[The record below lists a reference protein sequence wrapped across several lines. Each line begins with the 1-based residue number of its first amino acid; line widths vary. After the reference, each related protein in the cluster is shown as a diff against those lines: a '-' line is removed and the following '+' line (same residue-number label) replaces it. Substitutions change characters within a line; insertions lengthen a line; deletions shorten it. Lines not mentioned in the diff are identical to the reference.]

1 MKERVHWIDIAKG
14 LGIIAVVIGHIYHN
28 QMMFNWL
35 YSFHMPLFFFVA
47 GYLYKQKDILTD
59 LKRRIQT
66 IVIPYFAFGSIVLL
80 YWALLERRFR
90 DSSMGV
96 FESVLGLISGEYRY
110 LDFNVHLWFLPCFFV
125 TVCLYNLLRNIGG
138 KKVTYITAI
147 IMSIA
152 YLVIDIPDLPWGI
165 DRVFEYIGF
174 YAIGNLYAESKIT
187 EKLIEM
193 PNLKI
198 LTGCM
203 LAFAS
208 FALSYFISNTGI
220 LWFAF
225 GLVGLFAICF
235 ISIGIEKSRVLEYLG
250 QISLIV
256 LCVHGPVYRVLI
268 KCFSVLVNQS
278 SELVRSN
285 PFLALMITMCTL
297 VVCAFCFEIVKR
309 IAPWMVGKQKT
320 N

>member
-14 LGIIAVVIGHIYHN
+14 LGIIAVVIGHIYHDEIIY
-28 QMMFNWL
+28 NWL

-47 GYLYKQKDILTD
+47 GYLYKQKDMLPD
-59 LKRRIQT
+59 LKRRVQT
-66 IVIPYFAFGSIVLL
+66 IAIPYFSLGSIVLL

-90 DSSMGV
+90 DSTMGV
-96 FESVLGLISGEYRY
+96 FESVVGFISGEFRY

-125 TVCLYNLLRNIGG
+125 TVCLYNILRNIGG
-138 KKVTYITAI
+138 KKATYITAI
-147 IMSIA
+147 IMSIVF
-152 YLVIDIPDLPWGI
+152 LVVDIPDLVWGI
-165 DRVFEYIGF
+165 DRVFKYIGF

-198 LTGCM
+198 LTGGGT
-203 LAFAS
+203 LALAS
-208 FALSYFISNTGI
+208 FTLSYFIPNTGI

-225 GLVGLFAICF
+225 GLVGLYAICL

-268 KCFSVLVNQS
+268 KCFSVLFNQS

-285 PFLALMITMCTL
+285 LFLALMITACTL
-297 VVCAFCFEIVKR
+297 AICALCFEIVKR
-309 IAPWMVGKQKT
+309 IAPWMIGKQK
-320 N
+320 